1 MIVKEATLTSSN
13 SPTIIR
19 FTENKK
25 IIFLYSQ
32 ILILEN
38 SIEKKFINYLCT
50 ISYYFVQL
58 NLYNL
63 NYKNITFPLYLIK
76 NILIIQ

>member
-1 MIVKEATLTSSN
+1 VIVKEATLTSSN